1 MPVEKTLVLSR
12 YMICPCA
19 SVVWLSFPP
28 LSLPR
33 NLLFP
38 WNPGV
43 MSPRSSLLLST
54 TIYTHVFTTSVC
66 RSPFFQP
73 CVCSASAIIL
83 CPTLSSLP
91 PPFPSYPSPILPPC
105 LSSWKPPHNPRSTPT
120 KPRAI
125 PEKRDSSEIQQE
137 EDEELKEGESVS
149 STPTTPHE
157 EAGKK
162 EGGEEEEG
170 AARRIT
176 LRLLGLGPRLY
187 AVAGLIN
194 VPVYALSLYAEPTE
208 ARARLLSTLPP
219 SFDFSSPPPPSYYNA
234 LLSSSSSS
242 SSAPWPRA
250 LYLSFC
256 RSVGTKRVLE
266 SFEPYPRLAA
276 TVLPSVEASFEEAFG
291 GAGIQAGDSVG
302 FVWLEGEGLLTVVRV
317 CLVSPFLPS
326 GLINPSVYC
335 ICMFF
340 QTLSFSIFILL
351 LHGTV
356 SVTRN
361 KNDPLHSPLLSHI
374 SIVRAFHSII
384 FSYLPSLPPT
394 FPTPFPLSP
403 SHVRSTATSLTSWKI
418 KSSFPTSSPSGW
430 ARRR

>member
-1 MPVEKTLVLSR
+1 VPVEKTLVLSR
-12 YMICPCA
+12 YVHSPCA

-33 NLLFP
+33 NLLSS
-38 WNPGV
+38 WNPGF

-54 TIYTHVFTTSVC
+54 IIYRYLFTVSVC

-73 CVCSASAIIL
+73 CVRFASALHFMFHHPIQSYSH
-83 CPTLSSLP
+83 LSLLKSISFP
-91 PPFPSYPSPILPPC
+91 PSSFTSR
-105 LSSWKPPHNPRSTPT
+105 SSWEPPHTPRPTPT
-120 KPRAI
+120 KPSAI
-125 PEKRDSSEIQQE
+125 PEKRDSSEIKQE
-137 EDEELKEGESVS
+137 EDEELKEDESVS

-162 EGGEEEEG
+162 GGGEGEERE
-170 AARRIT
+170 ARRIT

-208 ARARLLSTLPP
+208 AQARLLSTLPP
-219 SFDFSSPPPPSYYNA
+219 SFNFSSPPPPFYYNA

-266 SFEPYPRLAA
+266 AFEPYPRLAA
-276 TVLPSVEASFEEAFG
+276 TVLPSVEALFEEAFG

-302 FVWLEGEGLLTVVRV
+302 FVWLEGEGLLTVVR
-317 CLVSPFLPS
+317 LSLMPLFLPS

-335 ICMFF
+335 ICCA
-340 QTLSFSIFILL
+340 SK
-351 LHGTV
+351 
-356 SVTRN
+356 RC
-361 KNDPLHSPLLSHI
+361 PLNIHSP
-374 SIVRAFHSII
+374 
-384 FSYLPSLPPT
+384 P
-394 FPTPFPLSP
+394 
-403 SHVRSTATSLTSWKI
+403 
-418 KSSFPTSSPSGW
+418 
-430 ARRR
+430 ARNCVCDS